1 MPLRFI
7 NKNIIQ
13 VPADIIVNPSDGI
26 NFNENNISKAIF
38 NAGGKEYEKAL
49 ETINPINVGNVVFT
63 SSGEMNYKYVAHVAL
78 PDWYGGKKNE
88 REYLDS
94 CYSEVLYMADERKCK
109 TIVFPVLGIGL
120 YGIPHKDALNVA
132 VRAIESYLTVKDSLN
147 IFITTTDN
155 DLFEYIKEEF
165 AEYCITD
172 NFTDNFDE
180 INALDYKLSHLD
192 YKFIDSL
199 MHYMKRMEFTSVQCY
214 TAAGIDK
221 KLFSKIKNNTD
232 YLPSKS
238 TIIKFAFA
246 LHLSLAETQQ
256 LLGTCGYILS
266 DSIAE
271 DVIVKHFLSQR
282 MYEYDKLQEEIH
294 ERSL

>member
-13 VPADIIVNPSDGI
+13 VPADIIVNPCDGI
-26 NFNENNISKAIF
+26 NFIENNISKAIAD
-38 NAGGKEYEKAL
+38 AGG
-49 ETINPINVGNVVFT
+49 ETYAKTLFSINPIKTGNVVFT
-63 SSGEMNYKYVAHVAL
+63 SAGEMNYKYVAHVAL

-94 CYSEVLYMADERKCK
+94 CYSEVLYAADEKKCK
-109 TIVFPVLGIGL
+109 TVVFPVLGIGL
-120 YGIPHKDALNVA
+120 YGMPYKEAINIAI
-132 VRAIESYLTVKDSLN
+132 RTIESYLAIKDSLN
-147 IFITTTDN
+147 IVIATTDK
-155 DLFEYIKEEF
+155 DLFSYVKEHF
-165 AEYCITD
+165 PGYCMTEHY
-172 NFTDNFDE
+172 FDTFNE
-180 INALDYKLSHLD
+180 INTLDYKLAHLD

-199 MHYMKRMEFTSVQCY
+199 THYMQRMEFTSVQCY

-221 KLFSKIKNNTD
+221 KLFSKIKNNPD

-246 LHLSLAETQQ
+246 LHLSLAEAQQ

-282 MYEYDKLQEEIH
+282 IYEYEKLQEEFNK
-294 ERSL
+294 RSL